1 MSPKTDKTL
10 TKNSCCIVL
19 IFSVSLNH
27 KLNSE
32 NLILTT
38 HIVLPVTQVLFLFDL
53 QKRVLQFTVIPIT
66 I

>member
-1 MSPKTDKTL
+1 MPKTDKIL

-32 NLILTT
+32 NLILTK
-38 HIVLPVTQVLFLFDL
+38 HIVLPVIQVLFF
-53 QKRVLQFTVIPIT
+53 V
-66 I
+66 